1 MRAIMDAEWIA
12 GQRTAAASGLVIK
25 HLAKDSDRTLDIPG
39 CRLQGRKHL
48 EAVHATR
55 PQPDQCVCHDLFP
68 ERQERFIAGAALS
81 RMGSSPVQATAPVAV
96 SGISATG
103 STLTALSSW

>member
-1 MRAIMDAEWIA
+1 MDAEWIA

-39 CRLQGRKHL
+39 CGLQGRKHL
-48 EAVHATR
+48 EAVHAAR
-55 PQPDQCVCHDLFP
+55 PQIDQCVCHDLFP
-68 ERQERFIAGAALS
+68 ERQERFIAGAVLS